1 MVVEPFFVIAGVV
14 TLLAS
19 LILTVA
25 FFILNDRLES
35 ENHRLQKLL
44 DEMGKS

>member
-19 LILTVA
+19 LILTAA